1 VSNKINT
8 PYTDESEFISDLKK
22 GKEAAYRLLVRRFQ
36 ERLIHL
42 AYGITL
48 DREESAE
55 IVQEV
60 FIKVYKNIHAFRGD
74 STLYTWLRKITVNQA
89 LNWKRK
95 WKRRFKWRHQSLEKE
110 EIYDRVEQQEDTENP
125 EVSYMD
131 WELKKILEKELNALP
146 EDARMVLVLKEL
158 EGFSYEEIAKM
169 LNIKKGTVSSR
180 IFNARQKLKANLSNL
195 LERKE
200 SR

>member
-1 VSNKINT
+1 VSNKINI
-8 PYTDESEFISDLKK
+8 PYTNENEFISDLKQ
-22 GKEAAYRLLVRRFQ
+22 GKETAYRLLVRQFQ

-60 FIKVYKNIHAFRGD
+60 FIKVYKNIHTFRGN
-74 STLYTWLRKITVNQA
+74 STLYTWLRKITINQA

-95 WKRRFKWRHQSLEKE
+95 WKRRFKWHHQSLEKE
-110 EIYDRVEQQEDTENP
+110 EIYDRVDQQEDSESP
-125 EVSYMD
+125 ETSYINE
-131 WELKKILEKELNALP
+131 ELKKALEKELNALP
-146 EDARMVLVLKEL
+146 EDARTILVLKEI
-158 EGFSYEEIAKM
+158 EGFSYEEIASM

-180 IFNARQKLKANLSNL
+180 IFYARQKLKANLSNL

>member
-1 VSNKINT
+1 MSNKINI

-22 GKEAAYRLLVRRFQ
+22 GKESAYRLLVRQFQ
-36 ERLIHL
+36 ERLIRL

-48 DREESAE
+48 DREESTE

-60 FIKVYKNIHAFRGD
+60 FIKVFNNIHTFRGD
-74 STLYTWLRKITVNQA
+74 STLNTWLRKITINQA

-110 EIYDRVEQQEDTENP
+110 EIYDRVDQHEDSESP
-125 EVSYMD
+125 ETFYINK
-131 WELKKILEKELNALP
+131 ELKKALEKELNALP
-146 EDARMVLVLKEL
+146 EDARRVLVLKEL
-158 EGFSYEEIAKM
+158 EGLSYEEIASM

-195 LERKE
+195 LEKKE